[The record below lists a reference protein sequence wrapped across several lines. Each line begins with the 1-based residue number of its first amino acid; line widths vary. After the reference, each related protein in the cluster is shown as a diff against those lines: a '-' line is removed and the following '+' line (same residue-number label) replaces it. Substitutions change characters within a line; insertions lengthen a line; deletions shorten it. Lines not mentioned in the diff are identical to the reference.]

1 MREPKT
7 TDQAIAEL
15 RSLAVLAN
23 REGMSR
29 FGIDV
34 SGAIG
39 VSMPNIRKVGN
50 STVRNHGLAG
60 ELWSSGL
67 HEARILASLVEEPD
81 KVTLNQMNNWVSDF
95 NSWDLCDQVCGNLF
109 DRLQYTE
116 SAIEAWRNDEREF
129 VRRAAFALIAWRAV
143 HLKKEPDKT
152 FLNYLPM
159 IEDAATDNRNF
170 VRKAVNWAL
179 RQIGKRNAKLHA
191 PSLQL
196 ARKLSLGSNKASV
209 WIGKNAAKELESKA
223 VLSKLHIK

>member
-1 MREPKT
+1 MRKSKT
-7 TDQAIAEL
+7 AEQAIVEL
-15 RSLAVLAN
+15 RAYTVPAN
-23 REGMSR
+23 REGMAR

-34 SGAIG
+34 SRAIG
-39 VSMPNIRKVGN
+39 VSMPNIRKVGM

-67 HEARILASLVEEPD
+67 QEESILASLVEEPD
-81 KVTLNQMNNWVSDF
+81 KVTLSQMNNWASDF
-95 NSWDLCDQVCGNLF
+95 NSWDLFDQVCGNLF
-109 DRLQYTE
+109 DRLEYTE

-170 VRKAVNWAL
+170 VKKAVNWAL
-179 RQIGKRNAKLHA
+179 RQIGKRNANLRV

-209 WIGKNAAKELESKA
+209 WIGKKAAKELESKA
-223 VLSKLHIK
+223 VLAKLHIK